1 MLPLALSSSLCLSQ
15 YIFFAG
21 IGKSVFLISA
31 LMYLPVF
38 LRELHRMP
46 RGEAEEGEN
55 WQSNVKF
62 RSFEDA
68 RDFHDP
74 KACHVIP
81 AGKKLL
87 AGNEIVRYDFQE
99 DGKLYVGGILLRIA
113 KGRVGIREQDDR
125 QKATDNVPISYLFKY
140 RQNPEDSK

>member
-31 LMYLPVF
+31 LTYLPVF
-38 LRELHRMP
+38 LRELHNMP
-46 RGEAEEGEN
+46 RQQTELEEN
-55 WQSNVKF
+55 WDNNVKF
-62 RSFEDA
+62 RSFEDQE
-68 RDFHDP
+68 DFHNP
-74 KACHVIP
+74 KANHIIP

-99 DGKLYVGGILLRIA
+99 DGKLYIGGILLRIA
-113 KGRVGIREQDDR
+113 KGRVGVREPDDR

-140 RQNPEDSK
+140 HQKPEDRK